1 MKNIRFLLFLGVL
14 TFSNQS
20 FAQEVS
26 DAQIAFVNQFIASI
40 ESHDQKATL
49 KFTDKNYRKEQLKF
63 LEGRKE
69 QFINELFGGVDM
81 MTNEY
86 INTRY
91 ANILKVEVAEIIP
104 QGDGFFEYIFRI
116 RDGEHDLLKSLLL
129 KKTKNKFGF
138 IGSMG

>member
-1 MKNIRFLLFLGVL
+1 MKNIRFVM
-14 TFSNQS
+14 S
-20 FAQEVS
+20 FALTLVSKGVFTQEIS
-26 DAQIAFVNQFIASI
+26 KEQIAFVNQFIAYI
-40 ESHDQKATL
+40 ESNDQNATL
-49 KFTDKNYRKEQLKF
+49 KFTDKDYRKEQLKF
-63 LEGRKE
+63 LEVRKE

-86 INTRY
+86 VNTLY
-91 ANILKVEVAEIIP
+91 ANILKVEVAEIVQ
-104 QGDGFFEYIFRI
+104 QGDGLFEYIFRI